1 MTKLARKRKGGKRE
15 RRVEGMRDTMGKER
29 RKGLQN
35 RRMTQKPE
43 MSFPNYMLSDNYR
56 I

>member
-29 RKGLQN
+29 RKGLRKN
-35 RRMTQKPE
+35 DSETRNVISKLYA
-43 MSFPNYMLSDNYR
+43 F
-56 I
+56 